1 MRRLLAVLSTTVLLA
16 GCTASPEPPR
26 TPPTGPAPVVSGPAT
41 TLRVLA
47 GSELADMQ
55 PILDEAA
62 KATGVTVQLD
72 LIGSLEGAER
82 VATGGADGKYDA
94 LWFSSNRYLE
104 TLPEAKQRLGNA
116 TRIMGSPVVL
126 GVRPA
131 TAQRLGWTAGTATW
145 KDIAA
150 AAGRGELTFAMTDPA
165 TSNTGFSALVAVASA
180 LDGSGRALDAA
191 AIDRVAAP
199 LTGFFSGQRITAGSS
214 GWLTDAFLGRM
225 AGTDPGPAVD
235 GLITYEAS
243 LLELNSSGKL
253 SEQLTVI
260 RPGDGV
266 VSADYPLTLLT
277 SAPTGARDAHERLTA
292 YLRGRVAQEQIVA
305 RTWRRPGTTGVALP
319 SDLPAAPVELSFP
332 DTRAAIE
339 ALLTAYQDRLRRPSR
354 TVYVLDVS
362 GSMAKD
368 GRLKQLK
375 AALEGLT
382 GVNTS
387 LTGEHCR
394 FRSREEV
401 ILLPFSSRPAAP
413 QRYTVDAAA
422 PQPSRD
428 LLRAAAGRLRA
439 GGDTAVYDSLLAA
452 YREIDGAADRNRFA
466 SIVLMTDGESN
477 RGRVLADFEK
487 QVRQRPATAEPVPV
501 FPVLFG
507 EAAEGQ
513 MRRVATVSGG
523 ELWDARRGGD
533 LTKTFCQIRGYQ

>member
-1 MRRLLAVLSTTVLLA
+1 VRRLLAVLAAVSLLA
-16 GCTASPEPPR
+16 GCTESATPEKPPVTVR
-26 TPPTGPAPVVSGPAT
+26 SGPPV

-62 KATGVTVQLD
+62 KATGVTVKMD
-72 LIGSLEGAER
+72 LIGSLEGAET
-82 VATGGADGKYDA
+82 VATGNADGKYDA
-94 LWFSSNRYLE
+94 LWFSSNRYLQ
-104 TLPEAKQRLGNA
+104 TLPEAKQRLGDA
-116 TRIMGSPVVL
+116 DRIMGSPVVL
-126 GVRPA
+126 GLRA
-131 TAQRLGWTAGTATW
+131 TTAQRLGWTGRTVTW

-150 AAGRGELTFAMTDPA
+150 AASKGELTFAMTDPA
-165 TSNTGFSALVAVASA
+165 SSNTGFSALVAVASA

-191 AIDRVAAP
+191 AIERVAGP

-225 AGTDPGPAVD
+225 TGDDPGPAVD

-260 RPGDGV
+260 RPADGV
-266 VSADYPLTLLT
+266 ISADYPLTLMT
-277 SAPTGARDAHERLTA
+277 AATAGARDAHERLTA
-292 YLRGRVAQEQIVA
+292 YLRGPAAQGQIVA

-319 SDLPAAPVELSFP
+319 PEFPAAPAELSFP
-332 DTRAAIE
+332 DTREAIE

-362 GSMAKD
+362 GSMKG
-368 GRLKQLK
+368 GRITQLK
-375 AALEGLT
+375 TALAGLT
-382 GVNTS
+382 GLNTS
-387 LTGEHCR
+387 LTGESCR

-401 ILLPFSSRPAAP
+401 ILLPFSSKPAAP
-413 QRYTVDAAA
+413 QRHTVDEAD

-428 LLRAAAGRLRA
+428 RLRAAVGRLTV
-439 GGDTAVYDSLLAA
+439 GGDTAVYDSLIAA
-452 YREIDGAADRNRFA
+452 YRELDAAPADRFA

-477 RGRVLADFEK
+477 RGRAVADFTAYLRK
-487 QVRQRPATAEPVPV
+487 RPKTAEPVPV

-507 EAAEGQ
+507 EAAEAQ
-513 MRRVATVSGG
+513 MRQVAEVTGG
-523 ELWDARRGGD
+523 ELWDARGGD
-533 LTKTFCQIRGYQ
+533 LTKAFCQIRGYQ

>member
-1 MRRLLAVLSTTVLLA
+1 MRRVAAALAAMALLT
-16 GCTASPEPPR
+16 GCTEPAVPR
-26 TPPTGPAPVVSGPAT
+26 TPPPSPAPVLSGPPA

-62 KATGVTVQLD
+62 KATGVTVRMD

-82 VATGGADGKYDA
+82 VATGGADGRYDA

-131 TAQRLGWTAGTATW
+131 TTQRLGWTGGTATW

-165 TSNTGFSALVAVASA
+165 SSNTGFSALVAVASA
-180 LDGSGRALDAA
+180 LDGTGRALDAA

-214 GWLTDAFLGRM
+214 GWLTDAFAGRM
-225 AGTDPGPAVD
+225 TGADPGPAVD

-243 LLELNSSGKL
+243 LLELNSSGRL
-253 SEQLTVI
+253 PEQLTVI
-260 RPGDGV
+260 RPADGV

-277 SAPTGARDAHERLTA
+277 AASAGARDAHERLA
-292 YLRGRVAQEQIVA
+292 AHLRGRAAQERIVT
-305 RTWRRPGTTGVALP
+305 RTWRRPGTTGVVLP
-319 SDLPAAPVELSFP
+319 PGLPAAPVELSFP
-332 DTRAAIE
+332 DTREAIE
-339 ALLTAYQDRLRRPSR
+339 GLLTAYQDRLRRPSR

-362 GSMAKD
+362 GSMKGA
-368 GRLKQLK
+368 RLEQLK
-375 AALEGLT
+375 AALQGLT

-401 ILLPFSSRPAAP
+401 TLLPFSSKPAAP
-413 QRYTVDAAA
+413 QRYTVDAAG

-428 LLRAAAGRLRA
+428 RLRDAAGRLRA
-439 GGDTAVYDSLLAA
+439 GGDTAVYDSLIAA
-452 YREIDGAADRNRFA
+452 YREIDRSAGAGRFT

-477 RGRVLADFEK
+477 RGRALADFEEH
-487 QVRQRPATAEPVPV
+487 VRRRPAGAEPVPV

-507 EAAEGQ
+507 EAAEEQ

-523 ELWDARRGGD
+523 ELWDARGGD
-533 LTKTFCQIRGYQ
+533 LTKVFCQIRGYQ

>member
-1 MRRLLAVLSTTVLLA
+1 VPEVRRLLAALITVTLLA
-16 GCTASPEPPR
+16 ACTTETAPP
-26 TPPTGPAPVVSGPAT
+26 PVPARSGPPV

-55 PILDEAA
+55 PILDQAA
-62 KATGVTVQLD
+62 KTTGVTVKLD

-131 TAQRLGWTAGTATW
+131 TVQRLGWTAGAVTW

-150 AAGRGELTFAMTDPA
+150 AAGRGDLTFAMTDPA
-165 TSNTGFSALVAVASA
+165 ASNTGFSALVAVASA

-199 LTGFFSGQRITAGSS
+199 LTAFFSGQRITAGSS
-214 GWLTDAFLGRM
+214 GWLTDAFTGRM
-225 AGTDPGPAVD
+225 TGADPGPAVD
-235 GLITYEAS
+235 GLLTYEAS
-243 LLELNSSGKL
+243 LLGLNRSGTL
-253 SEQLTVI
+253 PEQLTVI

-266 VSADYPLTLLT
+266 VSADYPLTLMT
-277 SAPTGARDAHERLTA
+277 AASGGARDAHERLAA
-292 YLRGRVAQEQIVA
+292 YLRGAAVQDRIV
-305 RTWRRPGTTGVALP
+305 RETWRRPGVTGVALP
-319 SDLPAAPVELSFP
+319 AELPAAPVELSFP
-332 DTRAAIE
+332 DTREAID

-362 GSMAKD
+362 GSMKGD
-368 GRLKQLK
+368 RIRQLK
-375 AALEGLT
+375 TALAGLT
-382 GVNTS
+382 GLNTS
-387 LTGEHCR
+387 LTGESCR

-413 QRYTVDAAA
+413 QRFTVDAADA
-422 PQPSRD
+422 QPSRD
-428 LLRAAAGRLRA
+428 RLRAAVGRLSA
-439 GGDTAVYDSLLAA
+439 GGDTAVYDSLTAA
-452 YREIDGAADRNRFA
+452 HRELDGAEDRNRFT

-477 RGRVLADFEK
+477 RGRVLADFTAQMRK
-487 QVRQRPATAEPVPV
+487 RPADAEPVPV

-507 EAAEGQ
+507 EAAEEQ
-513 MRRVATVSGG
+513 MRQIAEVTGG
-523 ELWDARRGGD
+523 ELWDARGGD
-533 LTKTFCQIRGYQ
+533 LTKAFCQIRGYQ

>member
-1 MRRLLAVLSTTVLLA
+1 MRRVLAALLAATILA
-16 GCTASPEPPR
+16 GCTGAE
-26 TPPTGPAPVVSGPAT
+26 TPPPPSLLPVSSGPPA

-62 KATGVTVQLD
+62 KATGVSVQMD
-72 LIGSLEGAER
+72 LIGSLEGAET
-82 VATGGADGKYDA
+82 VATGKADGKYDA

-126 GVRPA
+126 GVRA
-131 TAQRLGWTAGTATW
+131 STAQRLGWTGRTVTW
-145 KDIAA
+145 TDIAT
-150 AAGRGELTFAMTDPA
+150 AAGQGELTFAMTDPA
-165 TSNTGFSALVAVASA
+165 ASNTGFSALVAVASA

-199 LTGFFSGQRITAGSS
+199 LTAFFSGQRITAGSS

-225 AGTDPGPAVD
+225 TGADPGPAVD

-243 LLELNSSGKL
+243 LLELNTSGRL
-253 SEQLTVI
+253 PEQLTVI
-260 RPGDGV
+260 RPADGV
-266 VSADYPLTLLT
+266 ISADYPLTLLT
-277 SAPTGARDAHERLTA
+277 GAATGIRDAHERLAA
-292 YLRGRVAQEQIVA
+292 YLRGAAVQDRIV
-305 RTWRRPGTTGVALP
+305 RDTRRRPAVTGITLP
-319 SDLPAAPVELSFP
+319 AELPAAPVELSFP
-332 DTRAAIE
+332 DTREAID

-362 GSMAKD
+362 GSMRGA
-368 GRLKQLK
+368 RITQLK
-375 AALEGLT
+375 TALAGLT
-382 GVNTS
+382 GLNTS
-387 LTGEHCR
+387 LTGESCR

-401 ILLPFSSRPAAP
+401 VLLPFSSKPAAA
-413 QRYTVDAAA
+413 QRFTVDAAD

-428 LLRAAAGRLRA
+428 RMRAAVGRLSA

-452 YREIDGAADRNRFA
+452 YRELDGAADRNRFA

-477 RGRVLADFEK
+477 RGRALADFTA
-487 QVRQRPATAEPVPV
+487 QLRRRPATAEPVPV

-507 EAAEGQ
+507 EAAEEQ
-513 MRRVATVSGG
+513 MRQVAQASGG
-523 ELWDARRGGD
+523 EVWDARGGD
-533 LTKTFCQIRGYQ
+533 LTKAFCQIRGYQ

>member
-1 MRRLLAVLSTTVLLA
+1 VRRLLAVLAAVSLLA
-16 GCTASPEPPR
+16 GCTESATPEKPPVTVR
-26 TPPTGPAPVVSGPAT
+26 SGPPV

-62 KATGVTVQLD
+62 KATGVTVKMD
-72 LIGSLEGAER
+72 LIGSLEGAET
-82 VATGGADGKYDA
+82 VATGKADGKYDA
-94 LWFSSNRYLE
+94 LWFSSNRYLQ
-104 TLPEAKQRLGNA
+104 TLPEAKQRLGDA
-116 TRIMGSPVVL
+116 DRIMGSPVVL
-126 GVRPA
+126 GLRA
-131 TAQRLGWTAGTATW
+131 TTAQRLGWTGRTVTW

-150 AAGRGELTFAMTDPA
+150 AASKGELTFAMTDPA
-165 TSNTGFSALVAVASA
+165 SSNTGFSALVAVASA

-191 AIDRVAAP
+191 AIERVAGP

-225 AGTDPGPAVD
+225 TGDDPGPAVD

-260 RPGDGV
+260 RPADGV
-266 VSADYPLTLLT
+266 ISADYPLTLMT
-277 SAPTGARDAHERLTA
+277 AATAGARDAHERLAA
-292 YLRGRVAQEQIVA
+292 YLRGPAAQGQIVA

-319 SDLPAAPVELSFP
+319 PEFPAAPAELSFP
-332 DTRAAIE
+332 DTREAIE

-368 GRLKQLK
+368 GRLRQLK

-387 LTGEHCR
+387 LTGEQCR

-401 ILLPFSSRPAAP
+401 ILLPFSSTPAAP
-413 QRYTVDAAA
+413 QRHTVDAAD
-422 PQPSRD
+422 PQPSRER
-428 LLRAAAGRLRA
+428 LRAAARGLRA

-452 YREIDGAADRNRFA
+452 YREIDAAADRNRFA

-477 RGRVLADFEK
+477 RGRSLADFEK
-487 QVRQRPATAEPVPV
+487 HVRQRPDTAEPVPV

-507 EAAEGQ
+507 EAAEEQ

-523 ELWDARRGGD
+523 ELWDARGGD
-533 LTKTFCQIRGYQ
+533 LTKAFCQIRGYQ